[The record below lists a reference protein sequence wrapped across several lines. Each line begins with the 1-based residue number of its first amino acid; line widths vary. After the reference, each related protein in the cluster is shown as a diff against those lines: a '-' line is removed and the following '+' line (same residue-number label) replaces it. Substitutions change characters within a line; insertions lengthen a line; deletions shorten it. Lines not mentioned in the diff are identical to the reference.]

1 LKTEVG
7 TGWWDSVSQESE
19 WAMSVSKWEILF
31 VLVVSGRNL
40 KLELAGTGGE
50 SGFSR
55 TPLKEAK

>member
-1 LKTEVG
+1 
-7 TGWWDSVSQESE
+7 
-19 WAMSVSKWEILF
+19 LF

-50 SGFSR
+50 SGSSR